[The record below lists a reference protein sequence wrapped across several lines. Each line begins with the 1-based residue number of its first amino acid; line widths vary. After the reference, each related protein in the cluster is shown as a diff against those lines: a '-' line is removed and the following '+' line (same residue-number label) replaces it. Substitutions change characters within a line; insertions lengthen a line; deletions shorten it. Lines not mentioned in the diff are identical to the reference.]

1 MSLPG
6 KIVERLM
13 RRYPDQSAEV
23 ALRYLPVVRILR
35 DAGASRVL
43 EVGSGDLGL
52 TPYSS
57 DFELT
62 GLDRSFEGENPE
74 MRQIKGSAA
83 NLPFEDREFDAVVS
97 VDALEH
103 IPKKEREPAV
113 TEMLRCAHRLAV
125 IAVPYGAG
133 AEAQDQFL
141 DERYRRVRGED
152 FPFLKEHLEG
162 GLPEA
167 DEMEQVIVRSLRRL
181 GRSGDVVLHKNSNL
195 WIRSF
200 LMKGWISRNRF
211 YYNLA
216 VLGLMP
222 FTGLL
227 SRMNWGRCYRIIAEV
242 DISG

>member
-6 KIVERLM
+6 KIVESLM
-13 RRYPDQSAEV
+13 RRYPGQSTEV

-35 DAGASRVL
+35 NAGASRVL

-52 TPYSS
+52 APYSS
-57 DFELT
+57 HFELT
-62 GLDRSFEGENPE
+62 GLDLSFDEENPD
-74 MRQIKGSAA
+74 MRQITGSAA
-83 NLPFEDREFDAVVS
+83 RLPFEDREFDAVVS

-103 IPKKEREPAV
+103 IPKKDREPAV
-113 TEMLRCAHRLAV
+113 TEMLRCAHRLVV

-133 AEAQDQFL
+133 ARAQDRYL

-167 DEMEQVIVRSLRRL
+167 EDLERVIVRCLRGM
-181 GRSGDVVLHKNSNL
+181 GRSGGVVLHRNSNL
-195 WIRSF
+195 WIRSL

-222 FTGLL
+222 FAGIL

-242 DISG
+242 DIGG